1 MLTTYFMIGL
11 GVGAVVVVITV
22 VLLVMLQQAA
32 QRILNLALQALP
44 LVQQI
49 NKNTNP
55 IWNLNSTNQVAL
67 NVLRDAESIR
77 DHGTAVAQALHDA
90 SAH

>member
-1 MLTTYFMIGL
+1 MVTTYFLIGL

-32 QRILNLALQALP
+32 QRILDLALQALP

-49 NKNTNP
+49 NKNTSP
-55 IWNLNSTNQVAL
+55 IWALNSTNQVAQ

-77 DHGTAVAQALHDA
+77 DHGAAVAQALHKLSD
-90 SAH
+90 

>member
-11 GVGAVVVVITV
+11 GVGAVVVIITV

-32 QRILNLALQALP
+32 QRILDLALQALP

-49 NKNTNP
+49 NQNTNP

-67 NVLRDAESIR
+67 EVLRDAESIR
-77 DHGTAVAQALHDA
+77 DHGAAVAQALHEVDA
-90 SAH
+90 R